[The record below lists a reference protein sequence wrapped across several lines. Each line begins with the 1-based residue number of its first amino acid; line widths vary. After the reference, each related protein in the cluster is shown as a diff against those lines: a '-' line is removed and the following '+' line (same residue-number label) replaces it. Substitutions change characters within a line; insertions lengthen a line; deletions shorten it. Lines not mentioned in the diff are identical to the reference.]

1 MNRGDEAISGTGFL
15 CFAREGKGRTQEIR
29 MGVSNMKVEDI
40 KKIAVMGAG
49 DMGYGIAEVALLAG
63 YKVAMRDIEQRFI
76 DKGFS
81 RIKESL
87 DKLVEKQKITE
98 ENRKAMLANIQTFI
112 DIAESVKDAD
122 FVIEAVP
129 EVMDLKEQVFRALDA
144 AAPKRAILA
153 SNTSTM
159 SITEIASATK
169 RPEQVVGMH
178 FFNPPVLMKL
188 VEVIKGEKTGESTM
202 QLTYDLA
209 LRMNKVPVRI
219 EKDSP
224 GFIYNRITAPTQI
237 LLGLML
243 EKGVTTPV
251 EIDARMKKEGVPMG
265 PYELMDYIGLDVS
278 YHIARNFCD
287 RLSRD
292 HEPATWLK
300 AKVDAGEL
308 GKKTGQGI
316 YDWSKG
322 RPEIDLSRAKEDFD
336 PDIFT
341 ALQVN
346 EATKLLE
353 EGVVKSP
360 DEIDKAMVNG
370 GGAALGPFQLAREIG
385 YAKLARICD
394 ELAQKFAV
402 KVFEPTETLKKGIL
416 P

>member
-1 MNRGDEAISGTGFL
+1 
-15 CFAREGKGRTQEIR
+15 
-29 MGVSNMKVEDI
+29 MKVEEI

-49 DMGYGIAEVALLAG
+49 DMGHGIAEVALLAG

-98 ENRKAMLANIQTFI
+98 ENRKLMLANIETFI

-122 FVIEAVP
+122 FIIEAVP
-129 EVMDLKEQVFRALDA
+129 EIMSLKRQVFQALDA
-144 AAPKRAILA
+144 AAPKHAILA

-159 SITEIASATK
+159 SITEIASTTK

-188 VEVIKGEKTGESTM
+188 VEVIKGEKTSKAIM

-209 LRMNKVPVRI
+209 LRMNKVPVRV
-219 EKDSP
+219 EKDSA

-243 EKGVTTPV
+243 ERGVATPV
-251 EIDARMKKEGVPMG
+251 EIDARMKKAGAPMG

-278 YHIARNFCD
+278 YHIARNFSD

-300 AKVDAGEL
+300 AKFDAGEM

-336 PDIFT
+336 PDILT

-353 EGVVKSP
+353 EGVVESP

-370 GGAALGPFQLAREIG
+370 GGAALGPFQLASEIG
-385 YAKLARICD
+385 YDKLARICE
-394 ELAQKFAV
+394 ELAKKFGI
-402 KVFEPTETLKKGIL
+402 KVFEPTETLKKGNI
-416 P
+416 

>member
-1 MNRGDEAISGTGFL
+1 
-15 CFAREGKGRTQEIR
+15 
-29 MGVSNMKVEDI
+29 MKAEDI

-49 DMGYGIAEVALLAG
+49 DMGHGIAEVALLAG
-63 YKVAMRDIEQRFI
+63 YKVSMRDIEQRFI

-98 ENRKAMLANIQTFI
+98 ENRKLMLANIETFI

-122 FVIEAVP
+122 FIIEAVP
-129 EVMDLKEQVFRALDA
+129 EIMDLKEQVFRALDA
-144 AAPKRAILA
+144 AAPKHAILA

-188 VEVIKGEKTGESTM
+188 VEVIKGEKTSEATM
-202 QLTYDLA
+202 QLAYDLA
-209 LRMNKVPVRI
+209 LKMNKVPVRI
-219 EKDSP
+219 EKDSA
-224 GFIYNRITAPTQI
+224 GFIYNRVDAPTQI
-237 LLGLML
+237 LLGLMV
-243 EKGVTTPV
+243 EKGMATPE
-251 EIDARMKKEGVPMG
+251 EIDAKMKKVGMPMG
-265 PYELMDYIGLDVS
+265 PYELMDYIGLDVM
-278 YHIARNFCD
+278 YHIARHLSD

-322 RPEIDLSRAKEDFD
+322 RPEIDLSKAKEDFD
-336 PDIFT
+336 PAVFT

-385 YAKLARICD
+385 YDKLARICD
-394 ELAQKFAV
+394 ELAEKFGV
-402 KVFEPTETLKKGIL
+402 KAFEPTKTLKKGNI
-416 P
+416 

>member
-1 MNRGDEAISGTGFL
+1 
-15 CFAREGKGRTQEIR
+15 
-29 MGVSNMKVEDI
+29 MKVEEI

-49 DMGYGIAEVALLAG
+49 DMGHGIAEVALLAG

-98 ENRKAMLANIQTFI
+98 ENRKLMLANIQTFV

-122 FVIEAVP
+122 FIIEAVP
-129 EVMDLKEQVFRALDA
+129 EIMSLKRQVFQALDA
-144 AAPKRAILA
+144 AAPKHAILA

-159 SITEIASATK
+159 SITEIASTTK
-169 RPEQVVGMH
+169 RPDQVVGMH

-188 VEVIKGEKTGESTM
+188 VEVIKGEKTSKAIM

-209 LRMNKVPVRI
+209 LRMNKVPVRV
-219 EKDSP
+219 EKDSA

-243 EKGVTTPV
+243 ERGVATPV
-251 EIDARMKKEGVPMG
+251 EIDARMKKAGAPMG

-278 YHIARNFCD
+278 YHIARNFSD

-300 AKVDAGEL
+300 AKFDAGEM

-336 PDIFT
+336 PDILT

-353 EGVVKSP
+353 EGVVESP

-370 GGAALGPFQLAREIG
+370 GGAALGPFQLASEIG
-385 YAKLARICD
+385 YDKLARICE
-394 ELAQKFAV
+394 ELAKKFGI
-402 KVFEPTETLKKGIL
+402 KVFEPTETLKKGNI
-416 P
+416 

>member
-1 MNRGDEAISGTGFL
+1 
-15 CFAREGKGRTQEIR
+15 
-29 MGVSNMKVEDI
+29 MKVEDI

-49 DMGYGIAEVALLAG
+49 DMGHGIAEVALLAG
-63 YKVAMRDIEQRFI
+63 YKLSMRDIEQRFI

-98 ENRKAMLANIQTFI
+98 ENKKAMLANLQTAI

-129 EVMDLKEQVFRALDA
+129 EIMDLKRQVFQALDA
-144 AAPKRAILA
+144 AAPRHAILA

-159 SITEIASATK
+159 SITDIASATK
-169 RPEQVVGMH
+169 RSNQVVGMH

-188 VEVIKGEKTGESTM
+188 VEVIKGKKTSEAAM

-209 LRMNKVPVRI
+209 SRMNKVPVRI

-237 LLGLML
+237 LLGLIVERGMA
-243 EKGVTTPV
+243 TPV
-251 EIDARMKKEGVPMG
+251 EIDAKAKKAGMPMG
-265 PYELMDYIGLDVS
+265 PYEVMDYIGLDVS
-278 YHIARNFCD
+278 YHIARNFSE
-287 RLSRD
+287 RLSHD
-292 HEPATWLK
+292 HEPPSWLK

-308 GKKTGQGI
+308 GKKTGKGI

-322 RPEIDLSRAKEDFD
+322 RPEIDLSKAKEDFD
-336 PDIFT
+336 PTVFT

-353 EGVVKSP
+353 QGVVKSP
-360 DEIDKAMVNG
+360 DDIDKAMVNG
-370 GGAALGPFQLAREIG
+370 GGVAAGPFQLANEIG
-385 YAKLARICD
+385 YDKLARLCA
-394 ELAQKFAV
+394 ELAKKFNV
-402 KVFEPTETLKKGIL
+402 KVFEPTKTLKSGRPPYTPPPL
-416 P
+416 PKDIY